1 MYCLHQSEEH
11 AYDLRGWRY
20 SFVPSFNTG
29 PLSAMF
35 EETCAKMM
43 EETSCPLDP
52 KVSLLVGGYC
62 KHGDILLTSPGTNP
76 THAFLTKV
84 VLYINATVVW
94 VDFSLCTIAASF
106 NPTFLLAISLN
117 WGMCFVNALAGHV
130 IPALLTKSYNP
141 GSVQSA
147 IMAPMA
153 LFIIQRSDRPLLCIA
168 YGILGHL
175 LLIMGVKIT
184 LKFQT
189 DEALTTTA
197 FMLFA
202 NLFMPLAISHQ
213 LGRKRSKKSN

>member
-1 MYCLHQSEEH
+1 M
-11 AYDLRGWRY
+11 
-20 SFVPSFNTG
+20 
-29 PLSAMF
+29 
-35 EETCAKMM
+35 
-43 EETSCPLDP
+43 
-52 KVSLLVGGYC
+52 
-62 KHGDILLTSPGTNP
+62 LTSPGTNP

-213 LGRKRSKKSN
+213 LGRKQSKKSN